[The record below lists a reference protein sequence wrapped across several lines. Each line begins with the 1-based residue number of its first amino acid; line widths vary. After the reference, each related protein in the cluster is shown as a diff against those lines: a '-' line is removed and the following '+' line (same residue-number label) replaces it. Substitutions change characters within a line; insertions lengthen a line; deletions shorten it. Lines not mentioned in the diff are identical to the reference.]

1 MQNCLKALAPLLR
14 AVILSAVPVGA
25 KEGVKATIHTPV
37 PASVEAGAQIHVMWT
52 LTDEKNRRPFSA
64 CAVFIRLIG
73 PTGKFNEAFAEC
85 GLSASQGNYDAR
97 PIVPVGGVTRIEIG
111 IAGTMTDREG
121 NSQRSDWLMP
131 LTNNPISD

>member
-1 MQNCLKALAPLLR
+1 MKAFSPLLL
-14 AVILSAVPVGA
+14 AMILSAPPAGA

-37 PASVEAGAQIHVMWT
+37 SASIEAGTRVHVMWT
-52 LTDEKNRRPFSA
+52 LTDEKNGRPFSA

-73 PTGKFNEAFAEC
+73 PTGEFNEAFAEC

-97 PIVPVGGVTRIEIG
+97 PIVPVGGVVRIEIG

-131 LTNNPISD
+131 LTNNPIGD